1 MASEWLNSPCLG
13 TLVLQACRA
22 GILDLNLS
30 GPLTFLFPL
39 SIKQHWVIFRVKK
52 FGLRMFEGCVGA
64 GRLVSSLSSLR
75 IIMNTC
81 LLINISECL
90 YKVVFRSHFRFIAK
104 LRGRDRDFPYT
115 LCSPHICTAFPI

>member
-1 MASEWLNSPCLG
+1 MASEWLNSACLG

-22 GILDLNLS
+22 GILDLNLP

-52 FGLRMFEGCVGA
+52 FGLRMFEGCVEA
-64 GRLVSSLSSLR
+64 GRLVSSLLSLR

-90 YKVVFRSHFRFIAK
+90 
-104 LRGRDRDFPYT
+104 
-115 LCSPHICTAFPI
+115 